1 MKQHLRFLIG
11 AVFCISALLKLQDPV
26 GLGLI
31 MQDYFN
37 FLHLGFLI
45 PLSKFTGI
53 AFGAVEATIGI
64 LLVNRYR
71 FRWLDFAAGSIIVF
85 FTLLTLVLLIVNP
98 DIDCGCFGQAIHLSH
113 AATFIK
119 NLILLALGA
128 LSFWRAFTPKWT
140 AQPLPN
146 LFQQIKAGVMALIVI
161 GFTAY
166 PLFHLPLKDF
176 TAFKQGNALVGAT
189 DTYNAG
195 RRQISTL
202 EALVVD
208 YDDYSTEDTMVF
220 IYEKDGL
227 QQEFNINNLPDST
240 WTFVD
245 TKQLENMYDFS
256 DQPVLTVR
264 NSDDEYVEEDLMAG
278 RVLVVN
284 IYKKPTKRQLR
295 RLEEFY
301 QRCAEEGIAI
311 VGIQDKPY
319 DDIDS
324 GYYSDR
330 RTLMTLNRA
339 NCGATYLYN
348 GRIISKYASRDL
360 PSAKLLHQIKHEESE
375 VILLEQLTPRNM
387 TYNFFYLTVVILM
400 LI

>member
-1 MKQHLRFLIG
+1 MKQHVRFLIG

-53 AFGAVEATIGI
+53 AFSAVEATIGI

-71 FRWLDFAAGSIIVF
+71 FRWLDIAAGSIIVF
-85 FTLLTLVLLIVNP
+85 FTLLTLVLLIANP

-146 LFQQIKAGVMALIVI
+146 LFQQIKAGVMALLFI

-176 TAFKQGNALVGAT
+176 TSFKQGNALVGAT

-195 RRQISTL
+195 HRQISTL
-202 EALVVD
+202 EALVAD
-208 YDDYSTEDTMVF
+208 EEEYSVEETMVF
-220 IYEKDGL
+220 IYEKDGRRE
-227 QQEFNINNLPDST
+227 EFSIDNLPDST
-240 WTFVD
+240 WVFVD
-245 TKQLENMYDFS
+245 TKQNVPQYE
-256 DQPVLTVR
+256 QPVLTVR
-264 NSDDEYVEEDLMAG
+264 NRDGEYVESDLMAG
-278 RVLVVN
+278 RVIVVN
-284 IYKKPTKRQLR
+284 VFKRPTKAQLR

-301 QRCAEEGIAI
+301 HRCAEEGIAI
-311 VGIQDKPY
+311 VGIQDQPY
-319 DDIDS
+319 EELDS
-324 GYYSDR
+324 GYYADR
-330 RTLMTLNRA
+330 RTLQTLCRA

-348 GRIISKYASRDL
+348 GRIISKYASRDF
-360 PSAKLLHQIKHEESE
+360 PSAKLLAQIAQEESE

-387 TYNFFYLTVVILM
+387 TYNFFYLVVVILM